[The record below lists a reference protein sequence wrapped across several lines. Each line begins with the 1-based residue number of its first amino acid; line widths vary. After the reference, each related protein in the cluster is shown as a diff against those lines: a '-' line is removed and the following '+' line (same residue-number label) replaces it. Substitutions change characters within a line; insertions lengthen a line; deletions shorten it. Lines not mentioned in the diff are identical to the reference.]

1 MREAIIGKRVDR
13 SLMHH
18 SPFTAHSQPIH
29 SPPFSLAR
37 PAKGHAQATSLRPV
51 CLAHFGRPL
60 VLLFVARLL
69 GHHLLACQLCQEEG

>member
-1 MREAIIGKRVDR
+1 MREATIGKRADR
-13 SLMHH
+13 SLMH
-18 SPFTAHSQPIH
+18 H